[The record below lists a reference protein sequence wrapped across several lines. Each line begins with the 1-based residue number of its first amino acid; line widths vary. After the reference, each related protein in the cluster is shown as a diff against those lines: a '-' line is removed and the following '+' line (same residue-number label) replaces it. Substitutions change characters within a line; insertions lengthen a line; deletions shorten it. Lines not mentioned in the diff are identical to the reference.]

1 MRRAAGGGGRGGGFD
16 GAPLSRAA
24 RGAFSWF
31 GSGTVLAASQRHTR
45 FLGWGAAARSF
56 GSFSRST
63 LAEISPLVS
72 HTPSQDDTD
81 SILLK
86 TRGARVFCCCVGA
99 PGGSGLPSLARV
111 FGRVFPLFRGSFRS
125 SLPGSWPLPPPPSC
139 STHPHMVRAYFFT
152 FFCLSGSG
160 RPLVSFSS
168 PFVCVF
174 SGALWGGCTLPNP
187 AAAPPPPRRR
197 RRDGDERADR
207 GAPRG
212 GVFVPARALRGF
224 SVPLFVLVLF
234 DPSPPPPPFPFSL
247 FGSFPFPLPFPD
259 RETSFSIA
267 SHTHTHTHALAE
279 APRPGRP
286 GVFVPSHTPTT
297 LFSTR
302 GGGGGAGICG
312 PQLAHPPPT
321 HRESACFLHVRTSPP
336 SPCLTGN
343 VFGTGLARARV
354 ALFRGLNSIGALAV
368 DPPPFPPLPP
378 PRGARFPPPLCQ
390 PPRPAGFSALR
401 PVCAACFVASP

>member
-1 MRRAAGGGGRGGGFD
+1 M
-16 GAPLSRAA
+16 
-24 RGAFSWF
+24 
-31 GSGTVLAASQRHTR
+31 
-45 FLGWGAAARSF
+45 
-56 GSFSRST
+56 
-63 LAEISPLVS
+63 
-72 HTPSQDDTD
+72 
-81 SILLK
+81 
-86 TRGARVFCCCVGA
+86 
-99 PGGSGLPSLARV
+99 
-111 FGRVFPLFRGSFRS
+111 
-125 SLPGSWPLPPPPSC
+125 
-139 STHPHMVRAYFFT
+139 
-152 FFCLSGSG
+152 
-160 RPLVSFSS
+160 
-168 PFVCVF
+168 
-174 SGALWGGCTLPNP
+174 
-187 AAAPPPPRRR
+187 
-197 RRDGDERADR
+197 
-207 GAPRG
+207 
-212 GVFVPARALRGF
+212 PARALRGF
-224 SVPLFVLVLF
+224 RFRCFSYFCLTL
-234 DPSPPPPPFPFSL
+234 PPPPPPSLFPSLAPSPSPFPFQTERQA
-247 FGSFPFPLPFPD
+247 FPSP
-259 RETSFSIA
+259 A
-267 SHTHTHTHALAE
+267 SHTHTHALAE

-390 PPRPAGFSALR
+390 TPRPAGFSALR